1 MILDM
6 QVQKVTSKGDA
17 LVADAARASFNRQ
30 STSYSTE
37 QNLRLLEFLANAEPA
52 HWTPFGHV
60 RVSMR
65 IPEEDIDWGCILN
78 EPNLMAGLVRRHGT
92 LTHSLWG
99 WKQMLQSGVFRD
111 NSHVLKRLNA
121 LKGSDSALHALGL
134 MQTETVEG
142 SSVHYSTND
151 VTLRITCP
159 IVIARQL
166 FKHTVGFV
174 YSEASGRYID
184 YEGQHLPWQW
194 SSKPSNAKQGAGAP
208 AGRFKSF
215 LATTLTRASYSV
227 ANGCNWLLRKALG
240 IAPEQ
245 ARYCMPMSTSTT
257 FVVTADKL
265 AWSRLLKQ
273 RIHPDAQRE
282 IQVLAN
288 MIKSEL

>member
-1 MILDM
+1 MILGM
-6 QVQKVTSKGDA
+6 KVRKVISKGDA

-30 STSYSTE
+30 STGYTTE
-37 QNLRLLEFLANAEPA
+37 QNMRLLNFLAKADPA

-60 RVSMR
+60 RVTMHV
-65 IPEEDIDWGCILN
+65 PEGDVDWSYLLQ
-78 EPNLMAGLVRRHGT
+78 EPNLLAGLARNKA
-92 LTHSLWG
+92 LITHSIWG
-99 WKQMLQSGVFRD
+99 WKQMLSAGVFRD
-111 NSHVLKRLNA
+111 EQYILSKLNGV
-121 LKGSDSALHALGL
+121 KGMDATLHALGML
-134 MQTETVEG
+134 DDREALG
-142 SSVHYSTND
+142 AAFSTRD
-151 VTLRITCP
+151 ITLRITCP

-184 YEGQHLPWQW
+184 YDGQHLPWQW

-208 AGRFKSF
+208 VGRFKSF

-227 ANGCNWLLRKALG
+227 ANGCNWLLRRVVG

-257 FVVTADKL
+257 FVVTADLK
-265 AWSRLLKQ
+265 AWNRLLQQ

-282 IQVLAN
+282 IQILAQL
-288 MIKSEL
+288 IRQEL